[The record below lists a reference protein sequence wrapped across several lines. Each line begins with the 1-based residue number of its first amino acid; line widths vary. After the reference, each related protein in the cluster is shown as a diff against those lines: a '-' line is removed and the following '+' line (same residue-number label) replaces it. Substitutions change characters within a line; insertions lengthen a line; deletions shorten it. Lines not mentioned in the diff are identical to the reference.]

1 MNLSMRKHA
10 AQRHLVL
17 ACPLAFG
24 EVGVKERVRTVLNY
38 KKPAFWITI
47 VAIIVCLIIAI
58 CFLTN
63 PAKKYQ
69 IRITIPAGSTQGF
82 CYSDEEISPKGNTL
96 VLSTGEGLEDCEVVL
111 DTVEVQEENAYEPTY
126 MTPGFPV
133 KMDAEKGAWFKIG
146 VNMQNNTDEDKIVY
160 VNVENV
166 EVRIADIDA
175 TEETEEEGQEEG
187 PEEVSERITE
197 EINVEKR
204 DVTHDGVLDYIVT
217 SMEYDPVY
225 IEKDSILQERITQQ
239 IMYDVVAVNVYEGQN
254 NSDTYSEENL
264 LWSQEYSR
272 VHVGNGQLSI
282 VQVEGKDYLLTS
294 SLYGG
299 QGAVTWD
306 YEVFSLKET
315 GEKEVIDKQSVNF
328 EIGTDDSAE
337 SYKEF
342 QSSLNNYIN
351 NGILIVAC
359 DIDFEEQLI
368 RTQES
373 PYIPQDYYSHAFSK
387 FDNVEYLSEEQN

>member
-1 MNLSMRKHA
+1 M
-10 AQRHLVL
+10 
-17 ACPLAFG
+17 
-24 EVGVKERVRTVLNY
+24 KERVRTVLNY

-47 VAIIVCLIIAI
+47 VAIVVCVIIAI

-69 IRITIPAGSTQGF
+69 IRITVPAGSNQGF
-82 CYSDEEISPKGNTL
+82 CYSDEEISPKGNTI
-96 VLSTGEGLEDCEVVL
+96 VLSIGEGLGDCEVVL
-111 DTVEVQEENAYEPTY
+111 DAVEVQEENVYEPAY

-133 KMDAEKGAWFKIG
+133 KMEAEKGAWFKIG

-166 EVRIADIDA
+166 EVRIADIDVA
-175 TEETEEEGQEEG
+175 EETEEE
-187 PEEVSERITE
+187 VSEWITE

-239 IMYDVVAVNVYEGQN
+239 IMYDVVAVNIYEGQN

-282 VQVEGKDYLLTS
+282 VQMEGKDYLLAS

-299 QGAVTWD
+299 QGVATWD
-306 YEVFSLKET
+306 YEVFSLKGT

-342 QSSLNNYIN
+342 QSSLNRYIN

-387 FDNVEYLSEEQN
+387 FDNVESLSEEQN